1 MFQLDRSQFPPKIF
15 ILNPSGY
22 WTIGHAFTFMKDVAS
37 AFSLMFLPKTLILD
51 KMGFLPLTCRAGG
64 KSSKEDIPNMF
75 IYDLSL
81 LIVKIFKEVIT
92 RNIDNYEFANVH
104 GEGS

>member
-1 MFQLDRSQFPPKIF
+1 
-15 ILNPSGY
+15 
-22 WTIGHAFTFMKDVAS
+22 
-37 AFSLMFLPKTLILD
+37 
-51 KMGFLPLTCRAGG
+51 
-64 KSSKEDIPNMF
+64 MF

-92 RNIDNYEFANVH
+92 RNIDNLLNYEFANVH